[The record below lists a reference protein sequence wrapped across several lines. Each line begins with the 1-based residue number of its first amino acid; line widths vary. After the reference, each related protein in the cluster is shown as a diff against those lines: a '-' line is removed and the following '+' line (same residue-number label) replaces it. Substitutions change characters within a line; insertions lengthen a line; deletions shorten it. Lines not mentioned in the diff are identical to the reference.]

1 MDRLLYVFTVC
12 LIALPAGAQRA
23 SSTFEAGSTAGM
35 GPGMRLHPAWG
46 ARVYANDAFAYH
58 PRDFGQCRAVGTGEG
73 GAGEGGG
80 SIVICGVKTGEVVA
94 LSGATGARLWSFHTR
109 GAVRARPW
117 VGDVAGEGAGTV
129 GRQRGQVFV
138 GSADGC
144 LYRLEVGTG
153 KPSWEKPFCTD
164 AAVDGDPVVV
174 EGVGG
179 RGEPVVLFTVGINKV
194 YAVEAGGGAFR
205 WEYHRDRP
213 QFMSSEGVSSPT
225 IMGGKV
231 FVGFSDGALV
241 ALDVEGGRVAW
252 EASLGEARQGATD
265 VDATPVVDEDRVYSA
280 SFSRGPVAVT
290 ADDGR
295 VAWQGSWFGA
305 SRPAVAGAWLVFGT
319 ADGEVVGVRKAD
331 GTSVFRTRLQGP
343 GAAYAPVVVRG
354 WIVAGYDG
362 GLVLLDGAD
371 GAPVE
376 RLGIPMGT
384 FAAPEVQGNRLFF
397 VGSGGT
403 VNAVDVLPR

>member
-1 MDRLLYVFTVC
+1 MDRLLYGFVVW
-12 LIALPAGAQRA
+12 LIASPAGAQRA
-23 SSTFEAGSTAGM
+23 SSTFEAGSTAGL
-35 GPGMRLHPAWG
+35 GPAMRLHPAWG
-46 ARVYANDAFAYH
+46 TRVYVNDAFAYH
-58 PRDFGQCRAVGTGEG
+58 PRDFGQCRAA
-73 GAGEGGG
+73 AG
-80 SIVICGVKTGEVVA
+80 IVVCGVKTGEVVA
-94 LSGATGARLWSFHTR
+94 LSGETGARLWSFRTR

-117 VGDVAGEGAGTV
+117 VGEVAGEGAGTA
-129 GRQRGQVFV
+129 GRQGGQVFV

-144 LYRLEVGTG
+144 VYRLEVGTG

-174 EGVGG
+174 ERVGG
-179 RGEPVVLFTVGINKV
+179 RSEAVVVFAVGINKV
-194 YAVEAGGGAFR
+194 YAVGARDGTFR

-213 QFMSSEGVSSPT
+213 QFMSSEGVSAPT
-225 IMGGKV
+225 VSGGRA

-252 EASLGEARQGATD
+252 ETSLAEARQGATD

-331 GTSVFRTRLQGP
+331 GSPTFRTRLQGP
-343 GAAYAPVVVRG
+343 GAAYPPVVVRG
-354 WIVAGYDG
+354 WVVAGHDR

-376 RLGIPMGT
+376 RLGVPEGT
-384 FAAPEVQGNRLFF
+384 FVAPEVQGNRLFF